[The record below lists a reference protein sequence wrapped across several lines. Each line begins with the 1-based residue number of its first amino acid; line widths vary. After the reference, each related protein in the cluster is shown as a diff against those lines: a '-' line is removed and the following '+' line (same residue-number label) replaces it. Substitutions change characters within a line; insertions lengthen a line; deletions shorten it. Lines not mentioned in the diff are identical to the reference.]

1 MNPPANPLLLGI
13 FQYIG
18 PNGTI
23 GSAWQHPDDESAN
36 FTSLRH
42 WVTLAQKF
50 EAAKIDLLFFAD
62 SYGFPVAAGDDD
74 DELIPA
80 AVREGRGIPQGDPV
94 PVIAAVA
101 AATERLGFIVTTS
114 TTVEPPAANA
124 RRFATLDHFT
134 DGRIG
139 WNIVTGSSGAT
150 AAALMGKPLIAH
162 DERYEMADDYVE
174 LSLKLWEGCWEDDA
188 LVLDKA
194 RNVYA
199 EPSKVR
205 MIHHDGPY
213 FRADGVLT
221 LPPSRQRTPLLV
233 QAGTSGRGMEFA
245 GKHAE
250 VVFVGGGEVD
260 RVARNIAGIR
270 EAAVAAGR
278 APDAI
283 KILVGALFLA
293 GATDED
299 ARVTHEQ
306 MLAMSTPEAAAAIFA
321 GNTGV
326 DLLALDPSLP
336 LAEQDTV
343 YTEQGLSNLQR
354 YLGGPGRPAP
364 TVGEILENFR
374 VTGINGSVFVGT
386 GASIADQ
393 VEEFVSA
400 TGADGFLIQPHLTP
414 GTYDDF
420 IAHVLPELRARG
432 LARSEYV
439 GDTLR
444 ERVFGVGNARLPA
457 SHHGARFRVG
467 RAEP

>member
-1 MNPPANPLLLGI
+1 MDPLILGI
-13 FQYIG
+13 FQYLG

-23 GSAWQHPDDESAN
+23 GSAWQHPHDESAN
-36 FTSLRH
+36 FTSVKH
-42 WVTLAQKF
+42 WIALAQRFEKAKF
-50 EAAKIDLLFFAD
+50 DLLFFAD
-62 SYGFPVAAGDDD
+62 SYGFPVLD

-124 RRFATLDHFT
+124 RRLATLDHLT

-150 AAALMGKPLIAH
+150 AAALMGKPLIPH
-162 DERYEMADDYVE
+162 DERYDMADDYVE
-174 LSLKLWEGCWEDDA
+174 LSLKLWEGCWEPDA
-188 LVLDKA
+188 LVLDKP

-199 EPSKVR
+199 EPSKVH
-205 MIHHDGPY
+205 MIHHEGPY
-213 FRADGVLT
+213 FRADGVLSMPAST
-221 LPPSRQRTPLLV
+221 QRTPLLV

-250 VVFVGGGEVD
+250 VVFVAGGAPE
-260 RVARNIAGIR
+260 RVARNIASIR
-270 EAAVAAGR
+270 QAAVDAGR
-278 APDAI
+278 EPDSI
-283 KILVGALFLA
+283 KVLVGALFLA
-293 GATDED
+293 GATSED
-299 ARVTHEQ
+299 SRRTHEQ

-326 DLLALDPSLP
+326 DLMSMDPDKP
-336 LAEQDTV
+336 LTEQ

-354 YLGGPGRPAP
+354 YLGGNGTPAP
-364 TVGEILENFR
+364 TVREIIEDFR

-386 GASIADQ
+386 GAEIADQ
-393 VEEFVSA
+393 VEEFVRI
-400 TGADGFLIQPHLTP
+400 TDADGFLIQPHLTP
-414 GTYDDF
+414 GTYDD
-420 IAHVLPELRARG
+420 IIEHLLPELRARG
-432 LARSEYV
+432 LAREEYV

-444 ERVFGVGNARLPA
+444 ERIFGEGNRWLPE
-457 SHHGARFRVG
+457 SHHGAQYRVG
-467 RAEP
+467 SAIAGVAAAGGIR